1 MATKHGGGVSTTLQF
16 FIMFALASRQL
27 LRRAAPAAARLPGLR
42 AASTVA
48 EGMRVSINYT
58 GKLTEDGSV
67 FDSTEHEGRD
77 PLAFT
82 VGEGMMIPGFEK
94 GVLGMEVGETKE
106 LQMGPEDA
114 YGEWDE
120 RGLQQFPVD
129 KMPEDT
135 EVGTQLQT
143 SQGGRA
149 VVTKIEE
156 DMVTVDLNHPLA
168 GKDLSFT
175 VELISCEPAPEL
187 VVETLEAG
195 DGKTYP
201 KAGDKLSMH
210 YTGTLAADG
219 SKFDSSLDR
228 GQPFSFT
235 IGVGQVIQGWDK
247 GVMQMSLGEKA
258 VLRIPSALGYG
269 PSGAGNA
276 IPPNADLVFEVELL
290 AIN

>member
-1 MATKHGGGVSTTLQF
+1 MK
-16 FIMFALASRQL
+16 
-27 LRRAAPAAARLPGLR
+27 
-42 AASTVA
+42 
-48 EGMRVSINYT
+48 INYT
-58 GKLTEDGSV
+58 GSLSDGTV
-67 FDSTEHEGRD
+67 FDTTEQDGRD

-94 GVLGMEVGETKE
+94 GVMGMSVGETKDIK
-106 LQMGPEDA
+106 MGPEDA

-120 RGLQQFPVD
+120 RGLQQFPID
-129 KMPEDT
+129 KMPENT

-149 VVTKIEE
+149 IVTKIE
-156 DMVTVDLNHPLA
+156 DDLVTVDLNHPLA

-175 VELISCEPAPEL
+175 VELVSLEPAPQL
-187 VVETLEAG
+187 VVENVEPG
-195 DGKTYP
+195 DGKTFP
-201 KAGDKLSMH
+201 KAGDKLTMH

-219 SKFDSSLDR
+219 SKFDSSVDR
-228 GQPFSFT
+228 GEPFSFT

-258 VLRIPSALGYG
+258 ILRIPPELGYG
-269 PSGAGNA
+269 SRGAGNA
-276 IPPNADLVFEVELL
+276 IPPDADLVFEVELL

>member
-1 MATKHGGGVSTTLQF
+1 
-16 FIMFALASRQL
+16 MFASRAL
-27 LRRAAPAAARLPGLR
+27 LR
-42 AASTVA
+42 AASVPRRSLPPLLRTLSSARIDAPTTAA
-48 EGMRVSINYT
+48 EGMRVEITYT
-58 GKLTEDGSV
+58 GMLEDGTI
-67 FDSTEHEGRD
+67 FDSNVSDDRE

-82 VGEGMMIPGFEK
+82 IGDGLMIPGFEK
-94 GVLGMEVGETKE
+94 GVVGMSVGETKE
-106 LQMGPEDA
+106 IHMGPEDA
-114 YGEWDE
+114 YGEWNE
-120 RGLQQFPVD
+120 RALQQFPIE

-143 SQGGRA
+143 AQGGRA
-149 VVTKIEE
+149 VVTKIED

-175 VELISCEPAPEL
+175 IELLSCRPAPEL

-219 SKFDSSLDR
+219 SKFDSSVDR
-228 GQPFSFT
+228 GQPFIFT
-235 IGVGQVIQGWDK
+235 IGVGQVIQGWDQ
-247 GVMQMSLGEKA
+247 GVIQMSLGEKA
-258 VLRIPSALGYG
+258 LLHIPSALGYG
-269 PSGAGNA
+269 SRGAGSA
-276 IPPNADLVFEVELL
+276 IPPNADLKFEVELL

>member
-1 MATKHGGGVSTTLQF
+1 M
-16 FIMFALASRQL
+16 
-27 LRRAAPAAARLPGLR
+27 R
-42 AASTVA
+42 AASTAA

-58 GKLTEDGSV
+58 GSLEDGTV
-67 FDSTEHEGRD
+67 FDSTEPDGRE

-82 VGEGMMIPGFEK
+82 VGEGTMIPGFEK
-94 GVLGMEVGETKE
+94 GVLGMSVGETKDIK
-106 LQMGPEDA
+106 MGPDDA

-120 RGLQQFPVD
+120 RALQQFPIE
-129 KMPEDT
+129 KMPEGT

-149 VVTKIEE
+149 VVTKIE
-156 DMVTVDLNHPLA
+156 DDLVTVDLNHPLA
-168 GKDLSFT
+168 GKTLSFT
-175 VELISCEPAPEL
+175 VELLSCEPAPEL

-195 DGKTYP
+195 DGKTFP
-201 KAGDKLSMH
+201 KSGDTLSMH

-219 SKFDSSLDR
+219 SKFDSSVDR

-235 IGVGQVIQGWDK
+235 IGVGQVIAGWDK

-269 PSGAGNA
+269 SRGAGNA
-276 IPPNADLVFEVELL
+276 IPPDADLVFEVELL